1 MELTFILG
9 LLVLMAAMAMS
20 HVSPRAWAALRVRIQ
35 KRKR

>member
-9 LLVLMAAMAMS
+9 LLVLMAMAMS